1 MPKAAIIEYGIGN
14 IGSVVQ
20 ACLRVGLE
28 TVVTSSGRALLEADA
43 ERIIMPGVGAIDA
56 ALPLLRERGIKAALD
71 TLVVEQGRPF
81 LGICVGMQVM
91 ARSCTEF
98 DPLRGF
104 GWIAGDVARLAEPG
118 ADLRLPHVGWNSI
131 EATREDPLLAGLDG
145 ECFYFVHSCGFRSI
159 DEADTIARSDYGGP
173 FAAAVRHGNCWGVQ
187 FHPEKSSAAGE
198 RLLANFKAVDGA

>member
-1 MPKAAIIEYGIGN
+1 MSKAAVIEYGIGN

-28 TVVTSSGRALLEADA
+28 IVVATDGQALLEADA
-43 ERIIMPGVGAIDA
+43 DRIILPGVGAVDA
-56 ALPLLRERGIKAALD
+56 ALRLLREREIEAALK

-91 ARSCTEF
+91 ARRCTEF
-98 DPLRGF
+98 GAHDGF
-104 GWIAGDVARLAEPG
+104 GWIAGDVDRLAVND

-131 EATREDPLLAGLDG
+131 EATRPDPLLEGIDG
-145 ECFYFVHSCGFRSI
+145 EYFYFVHSCGFRSI
-159 DEADTIARSDYGGP
+159 EGRDAIANSEYGGP
-173 FAAAVRHGNCWGVQ
+173 FAVAVRSGNCWGVQ

-198 RLLANFKAVDGA
+198 RLLANFKDIDGA